1 MTNKST
7 KKELENFNR
16 DVDKLTEKTDRVLS
30 KVVELEDSYEEYTEK
45 EIAYIDKFKPMTE
58 NTMEDEDLYEIII
71 QYNFDDNKIKQEL
84 QEYMKLVKKKG
95 DEYGWTKIEKGKSK
109 IFKFNFA

>member
-7 KKELENFNR
+7 KLELENEMNSLADR
-16 DVDKLTEKTDRVLS
+16 AERVLS
-30 KVVELEDSYEEYTEK
+30 KVTELEDSYEEYTEK
-45 EIAYIDKFKPMTE
+45 ELEYIDKYKPLTE

-71 QYNFDDNKIKQEL
+71 KYNFDDNKIKQEL
-84 QEYMKLVKKKG
+84 QEYMKLVKKRG

-109 IFKFNFA
+109 IYF

>member
-7 KKELENFNR
+7 KKELENFNDSVNR
-16 DVDKLTEKTDRVLS
+16 LAQKTDRVLS
-30 KVVELEDSYEEYTEK
+30 KVTELEESFEEYTEK
-45 EIAYIDKFKPMTE
+45 ELEYIDKFKLMTE

-71 QYNFDDNKIKQEL
+71 KYNFDDNKIKQEL

-109 IFKFNFA
+109 KII